1 MFFFDIYIEMN
12 LLILLV
18 VIIVIAILVGIL
30 YKYKLGG
37 APHRPSRVLINKLCS
52 KTGFIYDD
60 NEYFVIKHPDAK
72 VLLELEGMF
81 GLRVKVIN
89 RRLNE
94 NRFICCE
101 NLNDDNYDKY
111 VEIINQKIKL
121 YELYILN
128 IENIKNLSIDS
139 YFVITNN
146 GINSYREIIQYDKL
160 IRDNNSNT
168 EILELLFEVKL
179 YNDGRTEVD
188 SYFKVNDDKYNQIED
203 YTVQKKNSKLQ
214 YR

>member
-1 MFFFDIYIEMN
+1 MS
-12 LLILLV
+12 LLILLI
-18 VIIVIAILVGIL
+18 VIIIIAILFGLL

-37 APHRPSRVLINKLCS
+37 VSYKPSLSLINKLCS
-52 KTGFIYDD
+52 ETGFIYD
-60 NEYFVIKHPDAK
+60 NNKYFVIKHPDAN
-72 VLLELEGMF
+72 VSLTLNGIF
-81 GLRVKVIN
+81 GNRFTVIN
-89 RRLNE
+89 YQIPNE
-94 NRFICCE
+94 NRFVCCG
-101 NLNDDNYDKY
+101 NLNNDNYDKY